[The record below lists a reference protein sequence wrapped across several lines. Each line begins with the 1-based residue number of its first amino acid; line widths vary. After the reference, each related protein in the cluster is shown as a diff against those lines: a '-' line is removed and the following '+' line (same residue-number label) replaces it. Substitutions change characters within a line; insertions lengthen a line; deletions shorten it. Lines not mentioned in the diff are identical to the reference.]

1 MTRRMLAL
9 VSIAALILGWW
20 LLNQWSEQLSLR
32 AQALRTETA
41 HIARQQARLTTQDW
55 SGQLA
60 TAQAA
65 QAAWRGALYTGASTA
80 HIRAEV
86 AADMHKILAASTLR
100 AASFKVVE
108 RADQASASLPV
119 GTTASTAFSL
129 TEGKPVGTEEI
140 AIVFGG
146 SFTAEAVA
154 NLMMLLESG
163 SKAMKVESLVVKG
176 PRFDMTVLF
185 LAAQPAGAAPNALN
199 APNLNATQ

>member
-9 VSIAALILGWW
+9 VGVAALILGWW
-20 LLNQWSEQLSLR
+20 LLDQWSEQLGLR

-41 HIARQQARLTTQDW
+41 HTARQQARLATQDW

-60 TAQAA
+60 VAQAV
-65 QAAWRGALYTGASTA
+65 QAAWRSTLYVGASTA
-80 HIRAEV
+80 HIRADV
-86 AADMHKILAASTLR
+86 ASDMHKILTASTLR

-108 RADQASASLPV
+108 RTDQAVASQPF
-119 GTTASTAFSL
+119 GTTSSSAAFSL
-129 TEGKPVGTEEI
+129 SEGKPLGTEEI
-140 AIVFGG
+140 AVVFSG
-146 SFTAEAVA
+146 SFTSEAVA

-185 LAAQPAGAAPNALN
+185 LAAQTESASVLAPAM
-199 APNLNATQ
+199 NLTK